1 MGKFIK
7 ETKGGV
13 LLLIYVQ
20 PKAKK
25 NAIEGVDEWRGRLKV
40 RIAAPPV
47 EGKANK
53 EVVKF
58 FSKLLGTDV
67 SIVRGETSREKDLLV
82 KGLSVEEVKKKL
94 GFSLS

>member
-1 MGKFIK
+1 MGEFLR
-7 ETKGGV
+7 ETKEGTI
-13 LLLIYVQ
+13 LLIHVQ

-25 NAIEGVDEWRGRLKV
+25 NAVEGIDEWRGRLKV

-58 FSKLLGTDV
+58 FSKLLGAEV
-67 SIVRGETSREKDLLV
+67 AIVRGETGREKDLLV
-82 KGLSVEEVKKKL
+82 KGLSAEDVRKKL
-94 GFSLS
+94 GL

>member
-1 MGKFIK
+1 MAKFIK
-7 ETKGGV
+7 EAKDGV
-13 LLLIYVQ
+13 LLLIHVQ

-40 RIAAPPV
+40 KVKAPPV

-58 FSKLLGTDV
+58 FSKLLGV
-67 SIVRGETSREKDLLV
+67 KVAIVRGESAREKDLLV
-82 KGLSVEEVKKKL
+82 KGLSAEGVKKKL
-94 GFSLS
+94 GL

>member
-1 MGKFIK
+1 MRCIK
-7 ETKGGV
+7 ETKEGV
-13 LLLIYVQ
+13 LLMIYVQ

-58 FSKLLGTDV
+58 FSKLLGAEV

-94 GFSLS
+94 NL

>member
-7 ETKGGV
+7 ETKDGV
-13 LLLIYVQ
+13 LLLLYVQ

-25 NAIEGVDEWRGRLKV
+25 NAVEGVDEWRGRLKV

-53 EVVKF
+53 EVIKF
-58 FSKLLGTDV
+58 FSKLLGAEV
-67 SIVRGETSREKDLLV
+67 SIVRGETSREKDLLI
-82 KGLSVEEVKKKL
+82 KGLSAEEVRKRL
-94 GFSLS
+94 GI

>member
-1 MGKFIK
+1 MKFLK
-7 ETKGGV
+7 ETKDGV

-25 NAIEGVDEWRGRLKV
+25 NAIEGIDEWRGRLKV

-53 EVVKF
+53 EVLKF
-58 FSKLLGTDV
+58 FSKLLGAEV
-67 SIVRGETSREKDLLV
+67 SIVKGETSREKDLLV
-82 KGLSVEEVKKKL
+82 RRLSAEEVRKKL
-94 GFSLS
+94 GI

>member
-1 MGKFIK
+1 MAKFIK
-7 ETKGGV
+7 ETKDGT
-13 LLLIYVQ
+13 LLFIHVQ

-25 NAIEGVDEWRGRLKV
+25 NSIEGVDEWRGRLKV

-58 FSKLLGTDV
+58 FSKLFGAEV
-67 SIVRGETSREKDLLV
+67 VIVRGETGREKDLLV
-82 KGLSVEEVKKKL
+82 KSLSAEDVRKKL
-94 GFSLS
+94 GL

>member
-1 MGKFIK
+1 MKFIK
-7 ETKGGV
+7 ETKDGV
-13 LLLIYVQ
+13 LLSIYVQ
-20 PKAKK
+20 PKAKN

-58 FSKLLGTDV
+58 FSKLLGAEV
-67 SIVRGETSREKDLLV
+67 SIVRGETSRE
-82 KGLSVEEVKKKL
+82 
-94 GFSLS
+94 